1 MADLPLLGV
10 PAASSPP
17 PPPTTPPRP
26 PADRA
31 ARWTLLALSAAALA
45 LLTWRGYG
53 LSRYSTRPVTLDRDA
68 VPLGPMDLNQAGAAE
83 LASIP
88 GVGET
93 LAQRIVLHR
102 QAHGDFRSVEE
113 LRHVKGFGE
122 KTLERM
128 RPFLRVG
135 TYTEA
140 APPAPAPMSK
150 GPAATKKPPPAG
162 KIDVNRAG
170 AAELQKL
177 PGIGPTLAARIVEQR
192 KQRPFGAVEELRKV
206 KGIGPKTLDAIRPHV
221 TVGDGREP

>member
-17 PPPTTPPRP
+17 PPPSSPPPP

-31 ARWTLLALSAAALA
+31 ARWTLLATSAVVLV
-45 LLTWRGYG
+45 LLGWRGYG
-53 LSRYSTRPVTLDRDA
+53 LSRYSTRPVAVERDA
-68 VPLGPMDLNQAGAAE
+68 VPLAPMDLNHAGAAE

-93 LAQRIVLHR
+93 LAERIVLHR

-113 LRHVKGFGE
+113 LRKVKGVGE

-128 RPFLRVG
+128 RPFVRVG

-140 APPAPAPMSK
+140 APPAPAPAPMSK
-150 GPAATKKPPPAG
+150 GSAATKKPPPSE

-192 KQRPFGAVEELRKV
+192 KQRPFAAVEDLRKV
-206 KGIGPKTLDAIRPHV
+206 KGIGPKTLEAIRPHV
-221 TVGDGREP
+221 TVGEP